1 MTALTIITIVVIA
14 LLTVVIFG
22 LTWLA
27 YTAVLKAYR
36 LEVNQGKHDAAITAD
51 YESRLKNKKKDIVGI
66 IVSYSILSL
75 LAGLFVIGLTYR
87 IGGETV
93 SLGDSTHLVIK
104 TGSMSAYY
112 NDEVKNK
119 YDLLNYPT
127 YHFNVGDICTFK
139 KLPDD
144 AELVKGEVYGYK
156 YKNMIITHRLIDIN
170 DNLYVFRGDNNSI
183 ADPYYVQRDAIKFHY
198 TGERVQGIGAF
209 ILFAQSYFGLWSIV
223 GIIGVAISS
232 EVILYKI
239 NSTNKVRYTY
249 LLGVKHDEK

>member
-1 MTALTIITIVVIA
+1 M
-14 LLTVVIFG
+14 
-22 LTWLA
+22 
-27 YTAVLKAYR
+27 
-36 LEVNQGKHDAAITAD
+36 NQGKHDAAITAD
-51 YESRLKNKKKDIVGI
+51 YESRLKNKKKDIIGI
-66 IVSYSILSL
+66 IFSYSILSL
-75 LAGLFVIGLTYR
+75 LAGLFVIGLTYK
-87 IGGETV
+87 ISGETI
-93 SLGDSTHLVIK
+93 SLGDTAHLVIK
-104 TGSMSAYY
+104 TGSMSGYCNEELEQKY
-112 NDEVKNK
+112 NL
-119 YDLLNYPT
+119 YNYPT

-139 KLPDD
+139 KLPND
-144 AELVKGEVYGYK
+144 AELVKGEVYGYR

-239 NSTNKVRYTY
+239 NSTNKARYTY